1 MSDDGKMCDTP
12 GCSLAQRH
20 AGGHSF
26 LLVLSGKRERQH
38 TAKSEQHRSANV
50 TGATSTSSAAVQA
63 LGLLGSYLE
72 GCGGA
77 ASMVEGWSVAFGPP
91 RAHGSRQDLTFFSP
105 CGKSCRSKMEV
116 ARFLGL
122 EVMVAAKQNRTVASS
137 SSADAVQALGL
148 LGAHLESCGGE
159 ASMVEEWS
167 VRVGPPRGHGSRQDL
182 TFFSPCGKSF
192 RSKVEVARFLGLEV
206 MVAAKQRQ
214 HSTVASSSS
223 AEAVQALGLLISHLE
238 SCGGAASMVEGW
250 NVGVGPPRANGSR
263 QDLTFFSPCGKSFR
277 SKMEVARF
285 LGLEVMVAARQNR
298 TFASPNSAEAV
309 QALGL
314 LSSHLETCGGTASM
328 VEGWSVGVGP
338 PRAHGSRQDLTFSSP
353 CGKTFRSKAEVAR
366 FLGLEVV
373 PARKSRTFASSPSSA
388 EAVQALG
395 LLSSHLESCGGEASM
410 VEGWNVGV
418 GPPRPV
424 IGQGRSRARQDLTF
438 FSPCGKAFRSKAEVA
453 RYLGLES
460 GAPLQ
465 ASSKRARR
473 LKQPADHLR
482 SQALWVDAVVV
493 VEADDAGGDV
503 DATVVDAALW

>member
-1 MSDDGKMCDTP
+1 
-12 GCSLAQRH
+12 
-20 AGGHSF
+20 
-26 LLVLSGKRERQH
+26 
-38 TAKSEQHRSANV
+38 
-50 TGATSTSSAAVQA
+50 
-63 LGLLGSYLE
+63 
-72 GCGGA
+72 
-77 ASMVEGWSVAFGPP
+77 
-91 RAHGSRQDLTFFSP
+91 
-105 CGKSCRSKMEV
+105 
-116 ARFLGL
+116 
-122 EVMVAAKQNRTVASS
+122 
-137 SSADAVQALGL
+137 
-148 LGAHLESCGGE
+148 
-159 ASMVEEWS
+159 
-167 VRVGPPRGHGSRQDL
+167 
-182 TFFSPCGKSF
+182 
-192 RSKVEVARFLGLEV
+192 
-206 MVAAKQRQ
+206 
-214 HSTVASSSS
+214 
-223 AEAVQALGLLISHLE
+223 
-238 SCGGAASMVEGW
+238 
-250 NVGVGPPRANGSR
+250 
-263 QDLTFFSPCGKSFR
+263 
-277 SKMEVARF
+277 
-285 LGLEVMVAARQNR
+285 
-298 TFASPNSAEAV
+298 
-309 QALGL
+309 
-314 LSSHLETCGGTASM
+314 M

>member
-1 MSDDGKMCDTP
+1 VPRLAPCLVPERGAGHARVSALPWCVGTVECYLLASSVHSNLPLSISPSPLQRVALWAQGVSDDAEMCDTP

-63 LGLLGSYLE
+63 LGLL
-72 GCGGA
+72 
-77 ASMVEGWSVAFGPP
+77 
-91 RAHGSRQDLTFFSP
+91 
-105 CGKSCRSKMEV
+105 
-116 ARFLGL
+116 
-122 EVMVAAKQNRTVASS
+122 
-137 SSADAVQALGL
+137 
-148 LGAHLESCGGE
+148 
-159 ASMVEEWS
+159 
-167 VRVGPPRGHGSRQDL
+167 
-182 TFFSPCGKSF
+182 
-192 RSKVEVARFLGLEV
+192 
-206 MVAAKQRQ
+206 
-214 HSTVASSSS
+214 
-223 AEAVQALGLLISHLE
+223 ISHLE

-263 QDLTFFSPCGKSFR
+263 QDLTFFSPCGKSCR

-298 TFASPNSAEAV
+298 TFASPSSAEAV

-373 PARKSRTFASSPSSA
+373 PARKSRTFASSSSSA
-388 EAVQALG
+388 EAVQALR

-424 IGQGRSRARQDLTF
+424 IGQGRARARQDLTF

-493 VEADDAGGDV
+493 VEADGAGGDV